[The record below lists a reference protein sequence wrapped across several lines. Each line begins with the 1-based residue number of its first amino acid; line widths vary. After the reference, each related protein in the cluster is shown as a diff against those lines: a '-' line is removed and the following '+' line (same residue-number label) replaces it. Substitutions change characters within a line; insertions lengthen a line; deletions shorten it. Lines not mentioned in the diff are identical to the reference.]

1 MIEDFDFNENSD
13 DLKEYNLL
21 MKKSLK
27 TIIVF
32 FIMFIASVI
41 LFILLQK
48 NKFFIF
54 NLNRTFKNVPS
65 PFIAEVFSI
74 FFFVIII
81 FGFISF
87 VILTYAYI
95 KNRKSNIELSKKE
108 IASYKRKYNVADIF
122 SVVPVFLI
130 IIMVINGYFFSLAQV
145 EGISMQPTFCDN
157 DAVII
162 KYVEEYKNQDI
173 VILQEEG
180 LYLIKRLIAQGGD
193 KLVVNSTGVYVN
205 GNKIEDTIWNGTI
218 EYDLTIP
225 EGYFYVLGDN
235 RDNSRDSRLFG
246 LVKEEDMLGKVII
259 KISNSTCRVG

>member
-1 MIEDFDFNENSD
+1 MIDDLDLQESSEN
-13 DLKEYNLL
+13 LKEYNSL
-21 MKKSLK
+21 MKKSLR
-27 TIIVF
+27 IIIGF
-32 FIMFIASVI
+32 FIMFAISVI
-41 LFILLQK
+41 LFIILQK

-81 FGFISF
+81 FAFISF
-87 VILTYAYI
+87 VVLTFAYF
-95 KNRKSNIELSKKE
+95 KNKKGNIVISKKE
-108 IASYKRKYNVADIF
+108 IFSYKNKYNIADIF
-122 SVVPVFLI
+122 SVVPIFLI
-130 IIMVINGYFFSLAQV
+130 VVMIINGYFFSLAQV

-180 LYLIKRLIAQGGD
+180 LYLIKRLVAQGGD

-205 GNKIEDTIWNGTI
+205 GIKIEDTIWSGTI
-218 EYDLTIP
+218 EYDLVIP
-225 EGYFYVLGDN
+225 EGYYYVLGDN
-235 RDNSRDSRLFG
+235 RNNSRDSRMFG

-259 KISNSTCRVG
+259 KISNSTCAIG

>member
-1 MIEDFDFNENSD
+1 MIDDLDLQKNNE
-13 DLKEYNLL
+13 DLKEYNSL
-21 MKKSLK
+21 MKKSLR
-27 TIIVF
+27 IIIGF
-32 FIMFIASVI
+32 FIMFTISVI
-41 LFILLQK
+41 LFVLLQK

-81 FGFISF
+81 FAFISF
-87 VILTYAYI
+87 VVLTFAYF
-95 KNRKSNIELSKKE
+95 KNKKTNIEISEKE
-108 IASYKRKYNVADIF
+108 ISSYKTKYNIADIF
-122 SVVPVFLI
+122 SVVPIFLI
-130 IIMVINGYFFSLAQV
+130 VVMVINGYFFSLAQV

-180 LYLIKRLIAQGGD
+180 LYLIKRLVAQGGD

-205 GNKIEDTIWNGTI
+205 GIKIEDTIFSGTI
-218 EYDLTIP
+218 EYDLVIP
-225 EGYFYVLGDN
+225 EGYYYVLGDN
-235 RDNSRDSRLFG
+235 RNNSRDSRMFG

-259 KISNSTCRVG
+259 KISNSTCTIG